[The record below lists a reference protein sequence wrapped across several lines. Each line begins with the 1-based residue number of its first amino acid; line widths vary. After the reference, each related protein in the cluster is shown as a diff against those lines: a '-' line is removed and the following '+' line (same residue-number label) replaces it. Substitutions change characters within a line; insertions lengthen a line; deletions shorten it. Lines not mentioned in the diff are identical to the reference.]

1 MIKYRKRIKLF
12 PGLILNIST
21 SGISFTLGG
30 KGISLNL
37 SKKGLFLNTG
47 IPGTGLYDRKKLKIK
62 Q

>member
-1 MIKYRKRIKLF
+1 MIKYRKRIKLL

-21 SGISFTLGG
+21 SGISFTIGG

-47 IPGTGLYDRKKLKIK
+47 IPGTGLYDRKKIKIK
-62 Q
+62 H

>member
-12 PGLILNIST
+12 PGIILNIST

-37 SKKGLFLNTG
+37 SK
-47 IPGTGLYDRKKLKIK
+47 IPEYRVQDYMTEKNLK
-62 Q
+62 